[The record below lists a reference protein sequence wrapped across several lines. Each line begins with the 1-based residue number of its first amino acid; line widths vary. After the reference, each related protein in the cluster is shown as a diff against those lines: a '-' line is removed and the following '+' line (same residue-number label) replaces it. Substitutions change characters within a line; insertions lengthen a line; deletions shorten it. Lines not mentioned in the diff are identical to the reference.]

1 MAIAIHP
8 LRLDGF
14 DALPAHVRQ
23 CIFWEVDPAIIPGAD
38 SGYVIDSEFD
48 KEAWVSMVMLDW
60 GKCAQVA
67 IESTTGRA
75 VGTAFYAPPG
85 RVPRARLF
93 PTSPVSADAV
103 LLTSVR
109 VDAGFSGTA
118 EALMDSVIG
127 DLVRRGVRAVEA
139 FGIVRSSD
147 GEVAEADE
155 MVTTVEPTASV
166 SGRRPDP
173 QTSLCPGCM
182 IDAHFL
188 KDSGFDLIA
197 SHPRFPRFRL
207 ELDEGLGWKSA
218 VESALQGLV
227 VMAAIDVPG
236 RERTRAPAP
245 VARRTD

>member
-1 MAIAIHP
+1 MISIHP

-23 CIFWEVDPAIIPGAD
+23 CIFWEVDPAVIPDPD
-38 SGYVIDSEFD
+38 SGYAIDSEFD

-67 IESTTGRA
+67 VESTTRR
-75 VGTAFYAPPG
+75 VIGTAFYAPPG

-103 LLTSVR
+103 LLTSLR
-109 VDAGFSGTA
+109 VDAGFAGGA
-118 EALMDSVIG
+118 EMLIDSVIG
-127 DLVRRGVRAVEA
+127 DLIQRGVRAVEA
-139 FGIVRSSD
+139 FGIVRSGGD
-147 GEVAEADE
+147 TDADQAAAGLRSE
-155 MVTTVEPTASV
+155 R
-166 SGRRPDP
+166 GRPDP
-173 QTSLCPGCM
+173 QASLCPGCM

-188 KDSGFDLIA
+188 KDSGFDVIA

-218 VESALQGLV
+218 VESALEGLV

-236 RERTRAPAP
+236 RER
-245 VARRTD
+245 VATPIGRHRNR

>member
-1 MAIAIHP
+1 VGISIHP

-14 DALPAHVRQ
+14 DALPPHVRQ
-23 CIFWEVDPAIIPGAD
+23 CIFWEVDPAIIPGFD

-67 IESTTGRA
+67 VESTTGRA

-103 LLTSVR
+103 LLTSLR
-109 VDAGFSGTA
+109 VDAGFAGTA
-118 EALMDSVIG
+118 EMLIDSVIG
-127 DLVRRGVRAVEA
+127 DLIQRGVRAVEA
-139 FGIVRSSD
+139 FGIVRSD
-147 GEVAEADE
+147 GDTEHPA
-155 MVTTVEPTASV
+155 TARRTA
-166 SGRRPDP
+166 GGRPDP
-173 QTSLCPGCM
+173 QASLCPGCM

-188 KDSGFDLIA
+188 KDSGFDLVA
-197 SHPRFPRFRL
+197 PHPRFPRFRL

-236 RERTRAPAP
+236 RERERVATP
-245 VARRTD
+245 VGRRLDR